1 MGVKLKF
8 QSHTKFCMFFFL
20 SKYLSSKIKIKMK
33 IAKGDFEQVEQS
45 LNNICFGRLHT
56 SFMKHFCRQNGSV

>member
-8 QSHTKFCMFFFL
+8 QKHTKFRILFF
-20 SKYLSSKIKIKMK
+20 SVKIFEQQNQNQNGNSQ
-33 IAKGDFEQVEQS
+33 GDFEQS

-56 SFMKHFCRQNGSV
+56 SFIKHFCRQNGSV